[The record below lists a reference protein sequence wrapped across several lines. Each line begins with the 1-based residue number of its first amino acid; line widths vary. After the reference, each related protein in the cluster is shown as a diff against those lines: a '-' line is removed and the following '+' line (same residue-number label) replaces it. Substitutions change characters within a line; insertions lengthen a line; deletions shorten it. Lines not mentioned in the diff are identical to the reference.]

1 MLWGTVSVNS
11 FLSRRVMS
19 FVKGFNDTFSHCL
32 NATATTCEK
41 CFLFYTI
48 LSKCLRSLQ
57 HTAVLSPAAAVLF
70 PLRMSGLNFNPA

>member
-32 NATATTCEK
+32 NATATPYGS
-41 CFLFYTI
+41 LFCSI
-48 LSKCLRSLQ
+48 Q
-57 HTAVLSPAAAVLF
+57 FF
-70 PLRMSGLNFNPA
+70 PVV